1 MLGGGKRLPAAR
13 PDGDRWPG
21 AAGCGVDHPEDGPP
35 PKAFLFVTKKEPKKS
50 HRFRGGGRTTRAN
63 ALDSFLGLPKDRPKK
78 QGKPF

>member
-1 MLGGGKRLPAAR
+1 MAGRRLLAGR
-13 PDGDRWPG
+13 PDGDRRPG
-21 AAGCGVDHPEDGPP
+21 AAGFGVDHPEDDPP
-35 PKAFLFVTKKEPKKS
+35 GKAFLFVTKKEPKKS